1 MCISFLSIEGR
12 RTRLLRSAEAAMML
26 IKGPDAELAKSQFCK
41 AWSRVCRLAPEL
53 VELSSAAHGTS
64 YLLTQ
69 AWSAFSGL
77 MLGLLSG
84 QPLAYVDVQI
94 TLGKAG
100 YNASSLL
107 SKSSSSKVGIVQCNL
122 LGFGFLCV

>member
-26 IKGPDAELAKSQFCK
+26 IKDPDAELAKSRFCK
-41 AWSRVCRLAPEL
+41 AWSRVYRIAPEL
-53 VELSSAAHGTS
+53 ISAAHGTS

-107 SKSSSSKVGIVQCNL
+107 SKSSSSKVGIV
-122 LGFGFLCV
+122 